1 MDRALD
7 WRSPS
12 PGEPGGLV
20 QLHGIDLKGGME
32 LSMGRPLFTRYAQSA
47 EYAVALL
54 ADDAR
59 SLQERAERLSGRTR
73 QHTPDATEPLVVI
86 VIDELA
92 ALIAY
97 QPDRELTRRAEAA
110 LAQILSQGRS
120 VGFLIFAFLQDPRK
134 ETIRMRHLFVQAI
147 GLRLRDRE
155 EVAVVLGEVRSHMG
169 PSATRSRQHT
179 RRRVRAGRGQPA
191 GAGPGGKV
199 SDDMIRTGW
208 TLPGTGPVADHA
220 SGRPGIADSTS
231 SRSRTTARAGARE
244 ELA

>member
-1 MDRALD
+1 MAKFRAAGRTEGVVFIGRAQRRPRCWPVVSMDRALD

-20 QLHGIDLKGGME
+20 QLHRIDLKGGME

-97 QPDRELTRRAEAA
+97 Q
-110 LAQILSQGRS
+110 
-120 VGFLIFAFLQDPRK
+120 
-134 ETIRMRHLFVQAI
+134 
-147 GLRLRDRE
+147 
-155 EVAVVLGEVRSHMG
+155 
-169 PSATRSRQHT
+169 
-179 RRRVRAGRGQPA
+179 
-191 GAGPGGKV
+191 
-199 SDDMIRTGW
+199 RT
-208 TLPGTGPVADHA
+208 A
-220 SGRPGIADSTS
+220 S
-231 SRSRTTARAGARE
+231 
-244 ELA
+244 